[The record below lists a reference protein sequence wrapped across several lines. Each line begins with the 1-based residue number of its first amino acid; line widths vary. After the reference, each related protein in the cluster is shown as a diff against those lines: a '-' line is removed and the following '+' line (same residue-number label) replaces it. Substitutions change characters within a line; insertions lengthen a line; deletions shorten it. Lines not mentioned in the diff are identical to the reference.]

1 MLKEFLKF
9 FFQNVKVKQLNR
21 HGWLSLFLLSDI
33 VVALWVNI
41 CVDTHIYINTHIH
54 TYINTYIHTYIHIY
68 MSACTHSH
76 KNRMGKYV

>member
-21 HGWLSLFLLSDI
+21 QGWLSLFLLSDI

-41 CVDTHIYINTHIH
+41 CVDTHIHKYTHTH
-54 TYINTYIHTYIHIY
+54 TYIRTYIHPYICVCVHMHIKIGWEN
-68 MSACTHSH
+68 MFEIF
-76 KNRMGKYV
+76 